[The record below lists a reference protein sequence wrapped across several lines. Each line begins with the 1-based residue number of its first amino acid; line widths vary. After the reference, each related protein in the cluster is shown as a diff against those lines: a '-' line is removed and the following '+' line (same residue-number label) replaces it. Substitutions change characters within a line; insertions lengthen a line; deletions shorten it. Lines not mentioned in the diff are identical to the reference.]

1 MDSILIVDEESA
13 VRDVLQKKLVGS
25 FSLVNVASDI
35 KSAEAVMQRCHHDVL
50 IVDIGLSA
58 QTGVECVTK
67 FREQGC
73 TTPVIFLANN
83 ADLDVAISILRA
95 GGSDLL
101 IKPLNAN
108 QVLTSV
114 NKCLATNRMQKTGYV
129 SKQGG
134 ANFFSE
140 AGMVGVSSQYQK
152 MCKIVQRAAPMP
164 STMLLEGESGTG
176 KELIARAIH
185 KGSNR
190 KGNFVA
196 VNCGSVSAE
205 LLESELFG
213 HVKGAF
219 TGANQAHDGLFT
231 YADQGTLLL
240 DEIGDMPLSMQVH
253 LLRTLE
259 GKIIRPVGGNHE
271 IPIDV
276 RVLAATNKDLTE
288 LVTRGEFREDLF
300 YRLNVLTLHMPAL
313 RDRVEDIPLLCLH
326 FYNKLA
332 AEMGINPIGLGEVEL
347 AKLSSY
353 SWPGNIRELKNVIER
368 SLLLNVLPSQ
378 CISGEVMQNGEN
390 TMTDNDVVDDSL
402 GAVEMRHIMKI
413 LQKNDGNKSAAARVL
428 GVSRKT
434 LERKTRLSS

>member
-58 QTGVECVTK
+58 QTGVEWVTK